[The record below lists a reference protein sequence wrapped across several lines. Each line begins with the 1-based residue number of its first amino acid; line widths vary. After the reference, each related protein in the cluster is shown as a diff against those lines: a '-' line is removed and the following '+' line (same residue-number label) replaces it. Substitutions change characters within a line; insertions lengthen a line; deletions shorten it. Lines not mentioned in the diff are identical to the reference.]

1 MLLSVNGCVQ
11 GPREAS
17 ELAEARGSYEG
28 DIERTAVDAL
38 VVQVAITSSVQC
50 EPRGLPFAVGDGGSY
65 PAIEKALQARG
76 QNERA
81 IVDEAFMDPLAG
93 LCVGPRAGVHG
104 ALVGRQ
110 AFW

>member
-38 VVQVAITSSVQC
+38 VVQVAGASSVQR

-65 PAIEKALQARG
+65 PAVEKALQARG
-76 QNERA
+76 QDERA
-81 IVDEAFMDPLAG
+81 GDGAFMYPRAG

-104 ALVGRQ
+104 ALVRQQ